1 MDGWVKLYRRFLN
14 WQWFS
19 RPEMVQIFIY
29 ILLSAAHKD
38 HVWQSVNIRRGE
50 FPTSVD
56 SLVRATGLTT
66 QQVRTCLSRLER
78 TGEIVRKSTNK
89 FTIISVCN
97 FDDYQSDEDT
107 EQQTNNKQVTNKQQS
122 TNNQI
127 TTLGEWKES
136 KNGNNGDNPTT
147 ITTTT
152 LNSQNN
158 AGAGFSFSRL
168 SPEEQAAEKRDFYRA
183 FFFANGV
190 APSKQVDAFI
200 RHNERFAWT
209 TKSGVTF
216 WTREQRLALAEGYC
230 ADPDFKTCLSNEI
243 GIVKAI
249 YDRLAKAG
257 RPEAESLLKD
267 GVGAQ
272 CNGPAHVVTLFIP
285 RDVASYLSTDA
296 PDILPTIINDQWTV
310 TIVNKKMTKK

>member
-1 MDGWVKLYRRFLN
+1 MDGWVKLYRRFPD
-14 WQWFS
+14 WQWFK
-19 RPEMVQIFIY
+19 RPEMVQIFVY
-29 ILLSAAHKD
+29 ILLSAAHRD
-38 HVWQSVNIRRGE
+38 HVWQTVNIRRGE
-50 FPTSVD
+50 FPTSVAA
-56 SLVRATGLTT
+56 LCRATGLTT

-78 TGEIVRKSTNK
+78 TGEITLKSTNK
-89 FTIISVCN
+89 FTIVSVCN
-97 FDDYQSDEDT
+97 FDDYQLDAET
-107 EQQTNNKQVTNKQQS
+107 EQQTTNKQTTIKQQS
-122 TNNQI
+122 NNNTI
-127 TTLGEWKES
+127 RKGERNKGIKGEI
-136 KNGNNGDNPTT
+136 PTT

-152 LNSQNN
+152 INSQNN

-168 SPEEQAAEKRDFYRA
+168 TPEEQAAEKREFFRV
-183 FFFANGV
+183 FFFANGI

-216 WTREQRLALAEGYC
+216 WTPEQRRALAEEYS
-230 ADPDFKTCLSNEI
+230 ADPDFRTCKTNEI

-249 YDRLAKAG
+249 YERLKKAG
-257 RPEAESLLKD
+257 RTEAESLIKD

-310 TIVNKKMTKK
+310 MIVNKKMTKK

>member
-78 TGEIVRKSTNK
+78 TGEITRKSTNK
-89 FTIISVCN
+89 YTVISVCN
-97 FDDYQSDEDT
+97 FDSYQCDEELD
-107 EQQTNNKQVTNKQQS
+107 QQTNNKQTTNKQQ
-122 TNNQI
+122 TDNKQI

-136 KNGNNGDNPTT
+136 KNGNNGNNSTT
-147 ITTTT
+147 ITTT
-152 LNSQNN
+152 LNSKNN
-158 AGAGFSFSRL
+158 AREGFSFSRL
-168 SPEEQAAEKRDFYRA
+168 TPEEQATEKRDFYRT

-230 ADPDFKTCLSNEI
+230 ADPDFRTCMSNEI

-249 YDRLAKAG
+249 YDRLKQAG
-257 RPEAESLLKD
+257 RPEAESLLND

-272 CNGPAHVVTLFIP
+272 CNGPAHVITLYVP
-285 RDVASYLSTDA
+285 RNVAQYLSVDA
-296 PDILPTIINDQWTV
+296 PDILPTIINEHWSVQ
-310 TIVNKKMTKK
+310 IVNNKMTKK

>member
-78 TGEIVRKSTNK
+78 TGEITRKSTNK
-89 FTIISVCN
+89 YTVISVCN
-97 FDDYQSDEDT
+97 FDSYQCDEELD
-107 EQQTNNKQVTNKQQS
+107 QQTSNKQATNKQQ
-122 TNNQI
+122 TDNKQI

-136 KNGNNGDNPTT
+136 KNGNNGNNSTT

-152 LNSQNN
+152 LNSKNN
-158 AGAGFSFSRL
+158 AREGFSFSRL
-168 SPEEQAAEKRDFYRA
+168 APEEQAAEKRDFYRT

-230 ADPDFKTCLSNEI
+230 ADPDFRTCMSNEI

-249 YDRLAKAG
+249 YDRLKQAR
-257 RPEAESLLKD
+257 RPEAESLLND

-272 CNGPAHVVTLFIP
+272 CNGPAHVITLYVP
-285 RDVASYLSTDA
+285 RNVAQYLSVDA
-296 PDILPTIINDQWTV
+296 PDILPTIINEHWSVQ
-310 TIVNKKMTKK
+310 IVNKKMTKK

>member
-1 MDGWVKLYRRFLN
+1 MDGWIKLYRRFPD
-14 WQWFS
+14 WQWFK
-19 RPEMVQIFIY
+19 RPEMVQIWVY
-29 ILLSAAHKD
+29 ILLSAAHRD

-50 FPTSVD
+50 FPTSVAA
-56 SLVRATGLTT
+56 LCRATGLST

-78 TGEIVRKSTNK
+78 TGEITQKSTNK

-97 FDDYQSDEDT
+97 FDDYQLDAETD
-107 EQQTNNKQVTNKQQS
+107 QQTNNKQVTNKQQS
-122 TNNQI
+122 NNNQI

-136 KNGNNGDNPTT
+136 KKGKKGENVTT

-158 AGAGFSFSRL
+158 AGEGFSFSRL
-168 SPEEQAAEKRDFYRA
+168 TPEEQESEKRDFYRA
-183 FFFANGV
+183 FFFANAI
-190 APSKQVDAFI
+190 APSKQVAEFI

-230 ADPDFKTCLSNEI
+230 ADPDFRTCLSNEI

-249 YDRLAKAG
+249 YDRLKQAG

-272 CNGPAHVVTLFIP
+272 CAPEHVVVLYIP
-285 RDVASYLSTDA
+285 RDVSKYLVEDD
-296 PDILPTIINDQWTV
+296 PEILRTIINDAWTV
-310 TIVNKKMTKK
+310 RIENKKMTKK